1 MYRKKNTIFQM
12 TWVKVRAKITFNS
25 NMYVIKLD
33 RNYNNVLLRYVL
45 VMAGSG
51 NLRVVIEKQ

>member
-1 MYRKKNTIFQM
+1 MYRKKHTIFQM

-33 RNYNNVLLRYVL
+33 TNYNNVLLLYVL